1 MSHEFALQEGVNMNN
16 SNLSYCGID
25 VSKDHLDTKCRNNV
39 NRYDNTIKGIDK
51 LAKENK
57 NAHFVVESTG
67 GYERLVVWTL
77 LSRGY
82 KVSVVNPKRVRDF
95 AKGMSILA
103 KTDKLD
109 ADVIVKYAETAHP
122 RETQL
127 PSEEYRHFC
136 AVMDRRHQLKKM
148 KVAEGNRLG
157 ACYDK
162 AMRRSIIK
170 SLKRLNNEIN
180 LLEGEIAS
188 LLKSDKEMRRKSQI
202 MTRIIGIADISAAN
216 ILAYLPEI
224 GTLNRRE
231 VAALQGTAPYNR
243 DSGPKSGKRSIY
255 GGREKLRSELYMPT
269 IVAITHNEYLRKYYY
284 HLINDNNRPKK
295 VAQVAVMRKLLI
307 LVNSLLKNPELELV
321 S

>member
-1 MSHEFALQEGVNMNN
+1 MNN

-39 NRYDNTIKGIDK
+39 NRYDNTIKGIKK
-51 LAKENK
+51 LAKDNP
-57 NAHFVVESTG
+57 NAHYVIESTG
-67 GYERLVVWTL
+67 GYERLTAWTL
-77 LSRGY
+77 MTDGY
-82 KVSVVNPKRVRDF
+82 KVSIVNPKRIRDF
-95 AKGMSILA
+95 ARAMSILA

-109 ADVIVKYAETAHP
+109 ADVIVKYAEAAHP

-127 PSEEYRHFC
+127 PSEEYRHFV
-136 AVMDRRHQLKKM
+136 AVMDRRYQLKKT
-148 KVAEGNRLG
+148 KIAEGNRLG
-157 ACYDK
+157 TCCDK
-162 AMRRSIIK
+162 AMKKSIIK
-170 SLKRLNNEIN
+170 SLKCLNNEIV
-180 LLEGEIAS
+180 LLE
-188 LLKSDKEMRRKSQI
+188 KEMLSLIKNDEGMNRKSQI
-202 MTRIIGIADISAAN
+202 MKKVKGIGDISAAN
-216 ILAYLPEI
+216 ILAYMPEI

-269 IVAITHNEYLRKYYY
+269 IVALTHNNVLREFYH
-284 HLINDNNRPKK
+284 HLINDNNRPKR

-307 LVNSLLKNPELELV
+307 IVNSVLKNPDLKLA